1 MAKHLSC
8 VSRKCFI
15 RAKFIEE
22 TILSVIG
29 QDYPNLEYIVIDGG
43 SKDNTVDILKKY
55 EKHFTYWVSEKDSG
69 QSEAI
74 NKGFKKASG
83 EIVCWLNSDDI
94 FIKDALHK
102 VVKFFNENQELN
114 LVNGQLI
121 LIDEHSRIISSN
133 FNIQQKKWYAK
144 HGIYYIS
151 QPSLFWK
158 REIFDK
164 VGFLR
169 EDFHASM
176 DLDFLIKIFKNNYK
190 VGHLERILSGFRMHT
205 SSKSSAGWDNV
216 SFLRDLKELKKIH
229 GKDYGGR
236 PHLVFKMLYGFEKLF
251 EGIYFKNWLF
261 TRKWKDKPVKDLI
274 TAKSKYL

>member
-1 MAKHLSC
+1 MNLPKIS
-8 VSRKCFI
+8 VITPSYNQGQ
-15 RAKFIEE
+15 FIEE

-43 SKDNTVDILKKY
+43 SNDNTVDILKKY
-55 EKHFTYWVSEKDSG
+55 EKQFAYWVSEKDSG

-74 NKGFKKASG
+74 NKGFKKATG

-102 VVKFFNENQELN
+102 VVKFFNENQELD

-121 LIDEHSRIISSN
+121 LIDEHSRILSSN
-133 FNIQQKKWYAK
+133 FNIEQNKWYAK

-176 DLDFLIKIFKNNYK
+176 DLDFLIKIFKNNFK
-190 VGHLERILSGFRMHT
+190 VGHLEKILAGFRIHN

-216 SFLRDLKELKKIH
+216 SFLRDLIELKKIH

-236 PHLVFKMLYGFEKLF
+236 PNLFFKMIYGFEKLF
-251 EGIYFKNWLF
+251 KGMYFKNWLF
-261 TRKWKDKPVKDLI
+261 TRKWKGKTVKEL
-274 TAKSKYL
+274 SSENSRYL